1 MFSNRWIPGVLGTG
15 AIVCMMPSVARADAV
30 QVAETAQAVT
40 VRIDLNGQ
48 AEGSG
53 VIISRQ
59 NDTYYVLTAQHVLGA
74 GTRFEIVTP
83 DEQRYAFNPGDA
95 VRLDGLDMAMLSFN
109 SSSRYETA
117 EIETGS
123 VPLGTTV
130 YVAGWRPTDRGS
142 RFDFTPGQ
150 ISSIDPQAQG
160 YELGYTNVTNQGIS
174 GGPILDGDGRLVGM
188 HGAGEGQVLS
198 IDGEDY
204 RLKEGINW
212 GIPIREFIQGSA
224 SRIAARGRE
233 QLGQRDYVGAI
244 ADFNQGLFFNPNSV
258 EALTGRAYAHFAEG
272 NLGDAIAD
280 ASAAISNDSSFSVAY
295 LVRGASYALQGD
307 HSRAIE
313 DYTRAIELRSDF
325 AEAHGLRAV
334 SRAELREYR
343 DANIDAARA
352 IELAPDNPFAYFRRS
367 EVRDLV
373 GELDASEADERQ
385 GQQLMESFS
394 PSGYQVALLEGNPRT
409 ERMPGNLPEPNLAT
423 NSSPRDRDDRQGSSS
438 GSDRQAS
445 PPASDRQATAPPPT
459 TSASRSISH
468 LPEANFDLQRTLDA
482 GESIYSLAVSPNG
495 SWIAGGGEDGT
506 IYLWNRDGNLVT
518 RLTGHSQRVNGLD
531 FSANSS
537 LLASASSDGKA
548 ILWNVNSQNL
558 VRTLRQDDDSQSALA
573 VAFSKTGQSVM
584 VARHNGSIELWDSR
598 TGQMRTSLG
607 GHLGGTTSLAV
618 HPNGRWL
625 ASSGS
630 DRTVKIWEISSGRI
644 LKTLRG
650 HEATIFSLSFNETGD
665 RLASCDFNAVTKIW
679 DVETGTE
686 VQGSEGGWA
695 AHGIAFGAN
704 NLVAVALQVSRAGEG
719 AISLWDA
726 ETGASRGVLRYG
738 GSALRTVRSVRFN
751 SEGFLVS
758 AGDDGL
764 VRVWDIP

>member
-15 AIVCMMPSVARADAV
+15 AIVCMMPSVVRADAV
-30 QVAETAQAVT
+30 RVAETAQAVT

-48 AEGSG
+48 AQGSG
-53 VIISRQ
+53 VMISRQ
-59 NDTYYVLTAQHVLGA
+59 NDTYYVMTAQHVLGA
-74 GTRFEIVTP
+74 GTRLEIVTP
-83 DEQRYAFNPGDA
+83 DGEKYPFNLGDA
-95 VRLDGLDMAMLSFN
+95 VRLGNLDMAMLSFN
-109 SSSRYETA
+109 SSTRYQTA

-130 YVAGWRPTDRGS
+130 YVAGWRPTDSGS
-142 RFDFTPGQ
+142 RFVFTPGQ
-150 ISSIDPQAQG
+150 ISSIDPQPQG
-160 YELGYTNVTNQGIS
+160 YELGYSNETNQGMS
-174 GGPILDGDGRLVGM
+174 GGPILDGNGRLIGM
-188 HGAGEGQVLS
+188 HGAGDGQEFS
-198 IDGEDY
+198 IEGEDY

-212 GIPIREFIQGSA
+212 GIPIREFVEGSA

-233 QLGQRDYVGAI
+233 KLGQRDYIGAI
-244 ADFNQGLFFNPNSV
+244 ADFNQGLFFNSESV
-258 EALTGRAYAHFAEG
+258 EALTGRAYAHFAQG
-272 NLGDAIAD
+272 NLGDAISD

-295 LVRGASYALQGD
+295 LVRGASYALEGNHD
-307 HSRAIE
+307 RAIE

-334 SRAELREYR
+334 SRAELREFR
-343 DANIDAARA
+343 DANIDAARG

-423 NSSPRDRDDRQGSSS
+423 NRPQRDRD
-438 GSDRQAS
+438 DRQAS

-459 TSASRSISH
+459 TSASQGISH
-468 LPEANFDLQRTLDA
+468 LPEANLDLQRTLEA
-482 GESIYSLAVSPNG
+482 GESIYALAVSPDG

-518 RLTGHSQRVNGLD
+518 RLTEHSERVNGLD
-531 FSANSS
+531 FSADSS

-584 VARHNGSIELWDSR
+584 VARRNGSIELWDSR

-607 GHLGGTTSLAV
+607 GHLGGTTGLAV

-630 DRTVKIWEISSGRI
+630 DRTVKIWDISSGRI

-695 AHGIAFGAN
+695 AYGIAFGAN
-704 NLVAVALQVSRAGEG
+704 NLVAVALQVSRDGEG

-726 ETGASRGVLRYG
+726 ETGDSRGVLRYG

-764 VRVWDIP
+764 VRVWNVP

>member
-1 MFSNRWIPGVLGTG
+1 MFSNRWIPSVLGAG
-15 AIVCMMPSVARADAV
+15 AIACMMPSVARADAV
-30 QVAETAQAVT
+30 RVAETAQAVT

-48 AEGSG
+48 AQGSG
-53 VIISRQ
+53 VMISRQ
-59 NDTYYVLTAQHVLGA
+59 NDTYYVMTAQHVLGA
-74 GTRFEIVTP
+74 GTRLEIVTP
-83 DEQRYAFNPGDA
+83 DGEKYPFNLGDA
-95 VRLDGLDMAMLSFN
+95 VRLGNLDMAMLSFN
-109 SSSRYETA
+109 SSTRYQTA

-130 YVAGWRPTDRGS
+130 YVAGWRPTDSGS
-142 RFDFTPGQ
+142 RFVFTPGQ
-150 ISSIDPQAQG
+150 ISSIDPQPQG
-160 YELGYTNVTNQGIS
+160 YELGYSNETNQGMS
-174 GGPILDGDGRLVGM
+174 GGPILDGNGRLIGM
-188 HGAGEGQVLS
+188 HGAGDGQEFS
-198 IDGEDY
+198 IEGEDY

-212 GIPIREFIQGSA
+212 GIPIREFVEGSA

-244 ADFNQGLFFNPNSV
+244 ADFNQGLFFNSESV
-258 EALTGRAYAHFAEG
+258 EALTGRAYAHFAQG
-272 NLGDAIAD
+272 NLRDAIAD
-280 ASAAISNDSSFSVAY
+280 ASSAISNDSSFSVAY

-325 AEAHGLRAV
+325 AEAHGLRGV

-373 GELDASEADERQ
+373 GELEAAAADLRQ

-394 PSGYQVALLEGNPRT
+394 PSGYQMALLEGNPRT
-409 ERMPGNLPEPNLAT
+409 NRMLGNPPESNLAT
-423 NSSPRDRDDRQGSSS
+423 GSSQRDRDDRQ
-438 GSDRQAS
+438 AF

-468 LPEANFDLQRTLDA
+468 LPEANFDLQHTLDA
-482 GESIYSLAVSPNG
+482 GESIYSLAVSPDG

-584 VARHNGSIELWDSR
+584 VARRNGSIELWDSR

-630 DRTVKIWEISSGRI
+630 DRTVKIWDISSGGV
-644 LKTLRG
+644 LQTLPG
-650 HEATIFSLSFNETGD
+650 HEATIFAVSFNETGD

-686 VQGSEGGWA
+686 VQESEGGWA

-704 NLVAVALQVSRAGEG
+704 NLVAVALQVSRAGDG

-726 ETGASRGVLRYG
+726 ETGDSRGVLRYG

-764 VRVWDIP
+764 VRVWNVP